1 MKIKIFPKNEQE
13 FSKFFIVLIP
23 FLLLLSG
30 GISLLK
36 EAYFL
41 FVNILPQNIVFNYG
55 FLDKLNNHITYS
67 LLLSFLI
74 VFLTS
79 YLLPKTLGRR
89 LVIFPI
95 FFLTSLGVIG
105 LESLDLLL
113 GFLFPNN
120 FYSFGN
126 TTYTM
131 IFKVL
136 IMFAFVGLLSIN
148 ILAKKEASMFISAQY
163 LFGAAIFYAL
173 SLIVYRGNFA
183 VFSDN
188 FFINSIYVST
198 HIYVGYSF
206 VFLALLHFM
215 TTKGINGTLYSKT
228 LGSISFWGYL
238 FLLPWTNFKFYFGS
252 VLPNWI
258 ENISLY
264 LSLSLALPLLAV
276 TVNFFRTVTTRSEEN
291 KIIYG
296 LISFSF
302 GIFVVTN
309 LFQIV
314 SSLSNIIPILSLTNF
329 EIAIRYGYVFSSILI
344 SIAFIYYLIP
354 KIFGRE
360 VKFTRLESL
369 TVLIIKIVVAG
380 TLFSNALIGIISGY
394 SWNAGAN
401 AGNPTIYGEGFGLL
415 WSLISTPLSVNLF
428 LSLLLLLP
436 FFLFFI
442 SVMKAIVSG
451 EITEAETVELS
462 EEELPV

>member
-1 MKIKIFPKNEQE
+1 M
-13 FSKFFIVLIP
+13 
-23 FLLLLSG
+23 
-30 GISLLK
+30 
-36 EAYFL
+36 
-41 FVNILPQNIVFNYG
+41 
-55 FLDKLNNHITYS
+55 
-67 LLLSFLI
+67 
-74 VFLTS
+74 
-79 YLLPKTLGRR
+79 
-89 LVIFPI
+89 
-95 FFLTSLGVIG
+95 
-105 LESLDLLL
+105 
-113 GFLFPNN
+113 
-120 FYSFGN
+120 
-126 TTYTM
+126 
-131 IFKVL
+131 
-136 IMFAFVGLLSIN
+136 
-148 ILAKKEASMFISAQY
+148 
-163 LFGAAIFYAL
+163 
-173 SLIVYRGNFA
+173 
-183 VFSDN
+183 
-188 FFINSIYVST
+188 
-198 HIYVGYSF
+198 
-206 VFLALLHFM
+206 FLALLHFM
-215 TTKGINGTLYSKT
+215 STKGINGTLYSKT

-276 TVNFFRTVTTRSEEN
+276 TVNFFKTVTTRTEEN

-302 GIFVVTN
+302 GVFVVTN

-442 SVMKAIVSG
+442 SVMKALVNG
-451 EITEAETVELS
+451 EITEAETVELT

>member
-23 FLLLLSG
+23 FLLLLFG

-41 FVNILPQNIVFNYG
+41 FVNILPENIVFNYG

-148 ILAKKEASMFISAQY
+148 ILAKKEAWRKAQM
-163 LFGAAIFYAL
+163 A
-173 SLIVYRGNFA
+173 R
-183 VFSDN
+183 
-188 FFINSIYVST
+188 
-198 HIYVGYSF
+198 
-206 VFLALLHFM
+206 
-215 TTKGINGTLYSKT
+215 
-228 LGSISFWGYL
+228 
-238 FLLPWTNFKFYFGS
+238 P
-252 VLPNWI
+252 
-258 ENISLY
+258 
-264 LSLSLALPLLAV
+264 LPLPPRRVAHEVRVAQLSKSHRK
-276 TVNFFRTVTTRSEEN
+276 RTWGPIGGPYWAN
-291 KIIYG
+291 K
-296 LISFSF
+296 
-302 GIFVVTN
+302 
-309 LFQIV
+309 
-314 SSLSNIIPILSLTNF
+314 P
-329 EIAIRYGYVFSSILI
+329 
-344 SIAFIYYLIP
+344 
-354 KIFGRE
+354 
-360 VKFTRLESL
+360 
-369 TVLIIKIVVAG
+369 
-380 TLFSNALIGIISGY
+380 
-394 SWNAGAN
+394 
-401 AGNPTIYGEGFGLL
+401 
-415 WSLISTPLSVNLF
+415 
-428 LSLLLLLP
+428 
-436 FFLFFI
+436 
-442 SVMKAIVSG
+442 
-451 EITEAETVELS
+451 
-462 EEELPV
+462 

>member
-23 FLLLLSG
+23 FLLLLFG

-41 FVNILPQNIVFNYG
+41 FVNILPENIVFNYG

-126 TTYTM
+126 TSYTM

-136 IMFAFVGLLSIN
+136 ILFAFVGLLSIN

-173 SLIVYRGNFA
+173 SLIC
-183 VFSDN
+183 
-188 FFINSIYVST
+188 
-198 HIYVGYSF
+198 
-206 VFLALLHFM
+206 LLY
-215 TTKGINGTLYSKT
+215 TSP
-228 LGSISFWGYL
+228 S
-238 FLLPWTNFKFYFGS
+238 P
-252 VLPNWI
+252 
-258 ENISLY
+258 
-264 LSLSLALPLLAV
+264 
-276 TVNFFRTVTTRSEEN
+276 RD
-291 KIIYG
+291 
-296 LISFSF
+296 
-302 GIFVVTN
+302 
-309 LFQIV
+309 
-314 SSLSNIIPILSLTNF
+314 
-329 EIAIRYGYVFSSILI
+329 
-344 SIAFIYYLIP
+344 
-354 KIFGRE
+354 
-360 VKFTRLESL
+360 
-369 TVLIIKIVVAG
+369 
-380 TLFSNALIGIISGY
+380 
-394 SWNAGAN
+394 
-401 AGNPTIYGEGFGLL
+401 
-415 WSLISTPLSVNLF
+415 
-428 LSLLLLLP
+428 
-436 FFLFFI
+436 
-442 SVMKAIVSG
+442 
-451 EITEAETVELS
+451 
-462 EEELPV
+462 